1 MLDFKKIEIV
11 KDEDISKD
19 GEDFYSVYFKYIFD
33 GEEDETVLEC
43 VPARDV
49 YLAIQ
54 AIMKDPVNFREMYP

>member
-1 MLDFKKIEIV
+1 MLEFEKIEIV

-19 GEDFYSVYFKYIFD
+19 GVEFYSIYFKYVFN

-43 VPARDV
+43 VNGRDV
-49 YLAIQ
+49 YLAVQ